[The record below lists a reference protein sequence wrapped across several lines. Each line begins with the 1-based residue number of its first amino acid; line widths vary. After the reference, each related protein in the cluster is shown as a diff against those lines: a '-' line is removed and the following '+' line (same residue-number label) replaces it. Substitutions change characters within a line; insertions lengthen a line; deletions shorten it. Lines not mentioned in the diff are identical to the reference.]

1 MLLKVKARPG
11 KSSHV
16 TGRSSTKKPQARLGW
31 TRCGN
36 KDQERVVLATVAS
49 SEASFPARR
58 VAALHGAEP
67 SADSPA
73 PCRRGLIRQGGGD
86 KRKRQA
92 RQPIEARDRPAAIC
106 RSNGL
111 CGGPG
116 RAEEARGRQ
125 RALSWLSRL
134 SGRGP
139 RGPVA
144 PLLSSERSWGRRFP
158 ASVIYED
165 ERLVFRDLSPQAPT
179 LFLVVPK
186 EAVIRLSEAED
197 PGESLLGRLMIVGKK
212 CAAHLGLTDGFRMV
226 AGEGPEGEQSVHH
239 VHLRILG
246 GRQLGWPPG

>member
-1 MLLKVKARPG
+1 MEEKTGEGGIVAGVCYRPPDQEEEAV
-11 KSSHV
+11 SEPQ
-16 TGRSSTKKPQARLGW
+16 GRDW
-31 TRCGN
+31 GN
-36 KDQERVVLATVAS
+36 KVPPIVGNDPVRDRLRSLKMHESGTWGGTTPRT
-49 SEASFPARR
+49 
-58 VAALHGAEP
+58 
-67 SADSPA
+67 A